1 MRPENNPFAIALT
14 HALKTR
20 NANAL
25 QPLVKHTVHE
35 YAKARFFGAAEPV
48 NYAALE
54 AVAWEAFFCC
64 RVRSSSMLLA
74 AGLPIETKLHSPCD
88 RGKQYTLLEAAVHG
102 CEISRA
108 AQAKLVELLLAA
120 GAVYNRTPQ
129 SDWRHPKP
137 IMAFVRKPAVARAF
151 MKRGVP
157 VRAFTGMNRNL
168 RHQLERGLSVIP
180 IGGLGEGG
188 C

>member
-1 MRPENNPFAIALT
+1 MSSENVYALALA

-20 NANAL
+20 NADAL
-25 QPLVKHTVHE
+25 QLLVKHTMHE
-35 YAKARFFGAAEPV
+35 FAKARFFGAVEPV

-64 RVRSSSMLLA
+64 RVRSSMMLLA
-74 AGLPIETKLHSPCD
+74 AGLSIETKLGAPGD
-88 RGKQYTLLEAAVHG
+88 RGQQYTLLEAAVHG
-102 CEISRA
+102 FETSRA

-120 GAVYNRTPQ
+120 GAVYDRTPQ

-137 IMAFVRKPAVARAF
+137 ITAFVRKPAVARAF

-157 VRAFTGMNRNL
+157 VRAFTGMHRNF
-168 RHQLERGLSVIP
+168 RQQLERYLSVIQVW
-180 IGGLGEGG
+180 GLGEGG